1 MRMRIDVTWVIK
13 LNIEVW
19 LPNNFN
25 TNNSTGIA
33 GDIFQQICLFCY
45 NASPFLQPLFINFY
59 ASFWFLS
66 GFLLYRNNLNQ
77 FCLSARHPANET
89 LQRQIPPPATQN
101 HLKACITANL
111 CQPLLGHGIWR
122 NKLLIITC
130 ENAFLSAF
138 LSVWGLTFRVAW
150 REGVAIRINYSLLP
164 LSK

>member
-1 MRMRIDVTWVIK
+1 MSYKTKHRSVASK
-13 LNIEVW
+13 QLQHKH
-19 LPNNFN
+19 FN
-25 TNNSTGIA
+25 RNCRRYISANLSI
-33 GDIFQQICLFCY
+33 LW
-45 NASPFLQPLFINFY
+45 NARPFLQPLFINFY